1 MLFRVGT
8 HRSQAAHLA
17 VSFDK
22 AISEVEVFS
31 SWAYEGSGRS
41 AMRKLFLR
49 LSSSI
54 LPLLP
59 ALTLAYGPLGHQL
72 VGEIADERLKG
83 TPAGNQVS
91 ALIDGFSLE
100 KVAVIPDEI
109 KGWDKKGA
117 DAPGIFHYSA
127 HPKIDAQLRDFWRAN
142 QPTHDENSL
151 NPSHHW
157 FHYADVPVQRVEKY
171 KDGEKGR
178 SKFDVVHMIAYCVDV
193 LQGRI
198 PEENDRKITKPIA
211 VILLTHYVGD
221 IHQPLHVGA
230 EYFDKDGNID
240 DPDKDKDAV
249 ADEGGNTLDL
259 RIAGDP
265 PSGHLNHTKKLHG
278 FWDTDTV
285 NALLPAVPEGANK
298 AEKYAITDPAKDK
311 LAHDMAT
318 QEPQNWKLPPGTQP
332 RDAGEVWANEILPI
346 AKEAHDRL
354 EFKGVRPMPQEDRVV
369 AVGEADEKPG
379 AKESYK
385 DWSAEVVREE
395 IHKAG
400 WRLADLL
407 TRAVQPGSGSAA
419 AAAPEPTTQTAA
431 SASPA
436 PAPSK
441 DEKTESPAVEAVP
454 VPVQTPSANPTA
466 TPIYGDYPANY
477 KEIVT
482 TWITSNA
489 PQAAHIEWQ
498 TEPKP
503 SDLPT
508 RKGRHV
514 YGYLVIFNSRATPAQ
529 TAKTHAALIRDG
541 KVVNMSGFDQ

>member
-1 MLFRVGT
+1 
-8 HRSQAAHLA
+8 
-17 VSFDK
+17 
-22 AISEVEVFS
+22 
-31 SWAYEGSGRS
+31 
-41 AMRKLFLR
+41 MRKISLKLACS
-49 LSSSI
+49 L

-59 ALTLAYGPLGHQL
+59 TLTFAYGPLGHQM

-83 TPAGNQVS
+83 TPAGATVS
-91 ALIDGFSLE
+91 ALIDGFTLE
-100 KVAVIPDEI
+100 KAAVIPDEI
-109 KGWDKKGA
+109 KGWDKKGV
-117 DAPGIFHYSA
+117 DDPKIFHYSA
-127 HPKIDAQLRDFWRAN
+127 HPKIDAQLQDFWRAN
-142 QPTHDENSL
+142 QPTHDLNSAV
-151 NPSHHW
+151 PSHHW
-157 FHYADVPVQRVEKY
+157 FHYADVPVQRAEKY

-178 SKFDVVHMIAYCVDV
+178 SKWDIVHMIAYCVDV

-198 PEENDRKITKPIA
+198 PEDNERKITIPIA

-230 EYFDKDGNID
+230 EYFDKDGHID

-285 NALLPAVPEGANK
+285 NALLPPVPDGAK
-298 AEKYAITDPAKDK
+298 KPERYAITDPAKDK

-354 EFKGVRPMPQEDRVV
+354 EFKDVRPMPQEDRVV

-395 IHKAG
+395 LHKAG

-407 TRAVQPGSGSAA
+407 TRAVQPGSGSATA
-419 AAAPEPTTQTAA
+419 GTPEPSAQRPA
-431 SASPA
+431 SASPV
-436 PAPSK
+436 PSK
-441 DEKTESPAVEAVP
+441 EEKVESPAVEAAP
-454 VPVQTPSANPTA
+454 AQSPASNPTA
-466 TPIYGDYPANY
+466 TPLYGNYPANY

-482 TWITSNA
+482 AWITSNA
-489 PQAAHIEWQ
+489 PRQAAHIEWQ

-508 RKGRHV
+508 AKARHV
-514 YGYLVIFNSRATPAQ
+514 YGYLVIFNSRANPAEIP
-529 TAKTHAALIRDG
+529 KTHAALIRDG

>member
-1 MLFRVGT
+1 
-8 HRSQAAHLA
+8 
-17 VSFDK
+17 
-22 AISEVEVFS
+22 
-31 SWAYEGSGRS
+31 
-41 AMRKLFLR
+41 
-49 LSSSI
+49 
-54 LPLLP
+54 
-59 ALTLAYGPLGHQL
+59 
-72 VGEIADERLKG
+72 
-83 TPAGNQVS
+83 
-91 ALIDGFSLE
+91 
-100 KVAVIPDEI
+100 
-109 KGWDKKGA
+109 
-117 DAPGIFHYSA
+117 
-127 HPKIDAQLRDFWRAN
+127 
-142 QPTHDENSL
+142 
-151 NPSHHW
+151 
-157 FHYADVPVQRVEKY
+157 
-171 KDGEKGR
+171 
-178 SKFDVVHMIAYCVDV
+178 MIAYCVDV

-249 ADEGGNTLDL
+249 ADEGGNTIDL

-285 NALLPAVPEGANK
+285 NALLPVVPEGAAK
-298 AEKYAITDPAKDK
+298 AEKYAIIDPAKEK

-407 TRAVQPGSGSAA
+407 TRVVQPGSGSAA
-419 AAAPEPTTQTAA
+419 GASASPAQTTAL
-431 SASPA
+431 ASPA
-436 PAPSK
+436 PAPVPSK
-441 DEKTESPAVEAVP
+441 DEKVESSAVEAA
-454 VPVQTPSANPTA
+454 PVQAPSPTLTA
-466 TPIYGDYPANY
+466 TTTYGDYPANY

-482 TWITSNA
+482 SWVASNV
-489 PQAAHIEWQ
+489 PQQAAHIEWQ

-508 RKGRHV
+508 TRGRHV
-514 YGYLVIFNSRATPAQ
+514 YGYLVIFNSRANPGAIS
-529 TAKTHAALIRDG
+529 KTHSALIRDG